1 VFCLSKPV
9 CRTGHG
15 QHGDYLFGWKDD
27 SLQRA
32 LDGLAA
38 GKCNN
43 AVCPPIAVQSNA
55 NAMACKKQATVVED
69 VGATFNWL
77 TKIPGA
83 HIM

>member
-1 VFCLSKPV
+1 MKKIVSAVEFPP
-9 CRTGHG
+9 
-15 QHGDYLFGWKDD
+15 
-27 SLQRA
+27 
-32 LDGLAA
+32 LAA
-38 GKCNN
+38 IPTIWMNSSTRNN

-77 TKIPGA
+77 TEIPGA